1 VFGGKQPGGELPLG
15 MWGCC
20 LPYPLTHSLAQGPS
34 TEQESLP
41 PLLRES
47 LCVWRGFELHRPL
60 FCGQTI
66 EPQCTDPQV
75 FVRQGPWGHT
85 HTHTHTQLD
94 TQASRHT
101 TLFPHPAAQCVC
113 PGSMGHAVVMG
124 LCPVFI
130 QDSSPFHE
138 FFS

>member
-1 VFGGKQPGGELPLG
+1 MFGGKQPGGELPLG
-15 MWGCC
+15 MWGCR

-85 HTHTHTQLD
+85 HTHTHT
-94 TQASRHT
+94 HT
-101 TLFPHPAAQCVC
+101 VGYSSFKAHHPIPTPCSTVCVSWEY
-113 PGSMGHAVVMG
+113 GSCCGNGAMSCFYSG
-124 LCPVFI
+124 
-130 QDSSPFHE
+130 
-138 FFS
+138 FFSFS